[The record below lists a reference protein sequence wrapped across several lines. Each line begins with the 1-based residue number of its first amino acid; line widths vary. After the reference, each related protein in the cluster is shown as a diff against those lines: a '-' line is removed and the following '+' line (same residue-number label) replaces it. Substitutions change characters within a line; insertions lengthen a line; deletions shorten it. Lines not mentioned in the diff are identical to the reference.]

1 MFFDRSANKM
11 LPLYKLLVR
20 TKVEY
25 NCPLWNPSKIEDIK
39 RIESV
44 QRSFTSKINEVNHLA
59 YWDRLKKLQLMSL
72 QRRRERFIILQVYK
86 VFHDLSPNDLQLEL
100 TDSARR
106 GPCCKI
112 PPLSKTSSAKSQSIF
127 DTSFRISSAKL
138 WNRVPKDIRAKPSFN
153 SFKSALTKY
162 LLQLPDRPPVPGIS
176 SNNSLLDL
184 SPEEPYVDNSLY
196 GGQELRSLLTR

>member
-1 MFFDRSANKM
+1 MCNGAHRI
-11 LPLYKLLVR
+11 
-20 TKVEY
+20 
-25 NCPLWNPSKIEDIK
+25 CSKIIHIK
-39 RIESV
+39 HQWSEPPC
-44 QRSFTSKINEVNHLA
+44 L
-59 YWDRLKKLQLMSL
+59 WDRLKKLQLMSL

-138 WNRVPKDIRAKPSFN
+138 WNIVPKDIRAKPSFN

-196 GGQELRSLLTR
+196 GGQELRSLLTRWRTRTFIKLPIGSNR